1 MRKYCLPFFFC
12 ICSQLCLGQLSY
24 YLEEDVAYITQTEAE
39 LAKATSDSAKGYL
52 AFKLSIY
59 CRMQNDT
66 VKANR
71 YYDMGM
77 ASALLHPFLN
87 AISYYYKAHAL
98 TFKSDINGAETNLL
112 KGDSLLSKF
121 QHKDAYTVEALIWH
135 TYGTLQQMKGAEKKA
150 MDAFVNKALPFALKC
165 NDSYVLGNV
174 QRSVATVFMNAQ
186 QWDKSVGYLK
196 DAKLNVQ
203 QSIDKNPAR
212 WKALTEVCIIS
223 AENYVH
229 LKQFDSA
236 WANLNMAKSILARYP
251 KSHLYLSYYC
261 AEGACLSR
269 MGRYAEGVESC
280 NKGIALGK
288 GGPTAVQYA
297 VNRLKSYKYEALFDG
312 GNYRAAVDAI
322 LDILQSPLLFEQDQ
336 VSCYE
341 YLYKSYTK
349 LGNMAAAFKWSER
362 YIALTDSLH
371 KKEVEKSITELETK
385 YNNAEKEKKILVLEV
400 EKEKTQLT
408 AKNNRIVILLL
419 AIALIFLL
427 ALAIL
432 GFLLHRNSKKLA
444 AEKETSYR
452 QQLTEVK
459 QQQQLQ
465 LAQALLKGEER
476 ERKRLAGD
484 LHDGLGGMLAGV
496 KISLS
501 KLPLHDSGEGLAN
514 GLSKSIKQL
523 DGSIN
528 ELRRIARN
536 LMPET
541 LLNLG
546 LEAALKDL
554 CEYLLA
560 EKTKIS
566 FQAFNIRADLRQDF
580 QLAIYRIVQ
589 ELLANAVRHA
599 KANQI
604 LVQCSQ
610 NEAKFFITVED
621 DGQGFDTNKTSGW
634 GIGLSNVRSRVQY
647 FNGDMEVE
655 TGQGQGST
663 INIELDINE

>member
-1 MRKYCLPFFFC
+1 MTKYWLPFFFC

-24 YLEEDVAYITQTEAE
+24 YLEEDAAYITNTENE

-52 AFKLSIY
+52 SFKLFIY
-59 CRMQNDT
+59 CRLQNDT
-66 VKANR
+66 VKADK
-71 YYDMGM
+71 YYQMGM
-77 ASALLHPFLN
+77 ATALLHPFVN

-98 TFKSDINGAETNLL
+98 TFKNDINGAEESLL
-112 KGDSLLSKF
+112 KGDSLLHMF
-121 QHKDAYTVEALIWH
+121 AHKEAHTVQALIWH
-135 TYGTLQQMKGAEKKA
+135 TYGTLQQIKGAEKMA
-150 MDAFVNKALPFALKC
+150 MDAFVNKALPFALTC
-165 NDSYVLGNV
+165 DDSYVLANV

-196 DAKLNVQ
+196 NAKVNVQ
-203 QSIDKNPAR
+203 RSIDKNPAR
-212 WKALTEVCIIS
+212 WKALTEICIIA

-236 WANLNMAKSILARYP
+236 WSNLNMAKSILARYP

-288 GGPTAVQYA
+288 SGPASVQYA

-312 GNYRAAVDAI
+312 GNYRAATDAI
-322 LDILQSPLLFEQDQ
+322 LDLLQSPLLFAQDQ

-341 YLYKSYTK
+341 YLYKSYAK
-349 LGNMAAAFKWSER
+349 MGNTAAAFKWSER
-362 YIALTDSLH
+362 YMALTDSLH

-385 YNNAEKEKKILVLEV
+385 YNNVEKEKKILMLEA
-400 EKEKTQLT
+400 EKQKDQLA

-419 AIALIFLL
+419 VIALIFLL
-427 ALAIL
+427 ALVIL
-432 GFLLHRNSKKLA
+432 GFLLHRNSRKLA
-444 AEKETSYR
+444 SERETSYR
-452 QQLTEVK
+452 QQLTEIK

-465 LAQALLKGEER
+465 LTQALLKGEER
-476 ERKRLAGD
+476 ERKRLASD

-496 KISLS
+496 KINLS
-501 KLPLHDSGEGLAN
+501 KLPLSDN
-514 GLSKSIKQL
+514 GSDFGNALSKSIMQL
-523 DGSIN
+523 DTSIN

-536 LMPET
+536 LMPDT
-541 LLNLG
+541 LLRLG
-546 LEAALKDL
+546 LETALKDM
-554 CEYLLA
+554 CESLLTQ
-560 EKTKIS
+560 KTKIS

-580 QLAIYRIVQ
+580 QLAIYRIIQ
-589 ELLANAVRHA
+589 ELLTNAIRHANANR
-599 KANQI
+599 I

-621 DGQGFDTNKTSGW
+621 DGQGFDYTKTIGH
-634 GIGLSNVRSRVQY
+634 GIGLSNVKSRVEY
-647 FNGDMEVE
+647 LNGDMEIE
-655 TGQGQGST
+655 AGLGQGTT
-663 INIELDINE
+663 INIELDVNG